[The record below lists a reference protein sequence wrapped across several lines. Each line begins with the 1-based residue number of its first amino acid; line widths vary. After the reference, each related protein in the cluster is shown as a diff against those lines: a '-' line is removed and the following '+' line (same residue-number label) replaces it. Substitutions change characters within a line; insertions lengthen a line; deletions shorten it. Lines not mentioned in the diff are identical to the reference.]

1 MADSV
6 RADGPTG
13 RAPPP
18 DVLQVHH
25 PDEFLASPE
34 QEPFAL
40 LSMLSTA
47 DGVGTEYVLLRMQGA
62 LDVAALNEAVARLFE
77 ANEVWRS
84 SWRSVQ
90 GRVMAR
96 VWPSAALGHDI
107 DGPVQQVDLRDLLP
121 QAAQEALQVEVR
133 RRVQA
138 PALVP
143 GVPCIRCTL
152 FRIAPEEH
160 ALLIG
165 GHHLALDGYAL
176 FVLLPRQLRQAYR
189 AARSGGEWS
198 VPDGLSYR
206 EFCAQSRAALQ
217 ERSEAHRSYWAQ
229 ALADP
234 PAPLALPTDRV
245 RAAHRSYAGQ
255 RRYRRLSPELQ
266 EDLRKRAAALGVSFV
281 DLWMAG
287 LALMLARYADAHD
300 LLIAVPNANRRRAE
314 LSELFACVLRTAT
327 VRCRPQEELT
337 VREFVEQVRSSK
349 RAAYKHLDPNPEA
362 YLDEGSLVGRSARPQ
377 VFLNYQPEA
386 MNFRLD
392 GLSVQAERRDPG
404 WTTYDLGFDLA
415 DEKQGLLC
423 AVEFDT
429 QLFDASTALRL
440 LDQLITIVERLSEHP
455 DTTLESLPI
464 AMTLHSTPGLA
475 GPGLQIGP
483 HETVLQVVQQVVAQ
497 RGSEPAILCCG
508 EAKSYAQLWAR
519 AGEIAAALQE
529 QAVGAHDFV
538 VLLLKD
544 PVQAVVS
551 MLGVLR
557 AGAAYVPLGP
567 GMAKDHLAHVLRDT
581 QPKVLLVDVEGEA
594 AVAGLEPQ
602 VMRVCVPEVPQGGA
616 VQLAEV
622 LPSQPAYMIYTS
634 GSTGTPKGVL
644 VGHDNLHAQL
654 QARLQS
660 YGPMGPRGLTLQSLS
675 FDSAIAFIYGSLASG
690 GTLVLPTWDERRD
703 PGSVL
708 RLIEAA
714 EVTHID
720 TIPCMY
726 AELVERDHHRV
737 MAGLRD
743 VVLGGE
749 ALTHALARRHFETYP
764 KVVLH
769 NEYGPTETT
778 VFSSVAHLR
787 ALPERITIGEPIPGT
802 WCYILD
808 SKGRLVPEGVPGELY
823 IGGPGVTR
831 GYHRRPDLTHA
842 AFVPNPFS
850 LGGPTLYRTGDRVRI
865 DAEQRLDFL
874 GRVDRQ
880 VKIRGYRVE
889 LGHVES
895 ALSQLSHVLQA
906 AVVVQRRDEAPL
918 ALIAFVTTEAEVT
931 APQLRAS
938 LREVLPAY
946 MVPQRVQVLPALP
959 TTAAG
964 KVDHAALLKMAEHDE
979 LDPDLEQYPDDFP
992 RTQAEDQLACLW
1004 EELLE
1009 RAHVGREVDFFE
1021 AGGDSI
1027 MAMRMLGRVQ
1037 TMFGV
1042 EVPLSVFV
1050 HARTIERLA
1059 ARLHAEGLVEE
1070 ESLVVKY
1077 REGSKPPFWVMH
1089 AVGGHIVFARRM
1101 LPYLAD
1107 EQPLYGIQARGL
1119 DGRQA
1124 AFTSLQEMADHY
1136 TELIVEHQP
1145 EGPYLLGG
1153 PSYGGLIAWAVAQRL
1168 ERRGAEIRLLALLDA
1183 WAPGYPIKLPRR
1195 RRVAEALAAKR
1206 DVLRDLR
1213 PSTLVDVARAAIA
1226 ASRDDEGYR
1235 QYDPMDRFG
1244 AEARDP
1250 QIQAVMSSTESVY
1263 GIMQSFMDGY
1273 APTPAD
1279 FPVQLFRAR
1288 PPTGWPGVRFDD
1300 PLNGWTRLCGRP
1312 PGVMYFDC
1320 DHHALLEEPM
1330 VRPVVRHLNYLIESA
1345 MDP

>member
-6 RADGPTG
+6 CADGPTDG
-13 RAPPP
+13 APSL
-18 DVLQVHH
+18 DALQAHH

-40 LSMLSTA
+40 LSMLSTG
-47 DGVGTEYVLLRMQGA
+47 DGVGTEYVLLRMQGP
-62 LDVAALNEAVARLFE
+62 LDVAALNEAVVRLFE
-77 ANEVWRS
+77 ANEAWRS
-84 SWRSVQ
+84 SWRFVQ

-107 DGPVQQVDLRDLLP
+107 DGPVQQVDLRDMPL
-121 QAAQEALQVEVR
+121 QAAQEALQAEVR

-138 PALVP
+138 PALLP

-160 ALLIG
+160 ALLFG

-189 AARSGGEWS
+189 AACNGREWS
-198 VPDGLSYR
+198 GPSGLSYR
-206 EFCAQSRAALQ
+206 EFCTQSRAVLH
-217 ERSEAHRSYWAQ
+217 ERSEVHRGYWAQ

-245 RAAHRSYAGQ
+245 RGAHRSYAGQ

-266 EDLRKRAAALGVSFV
+266 ESLRSRASALGVSFV

-300 LLIAVPNANRRRAE
+300 LLIAVPNANRRRPE
-314 LSELFACVLRTAT
+314 LSDLFACVLRTAT

-337 VREFVEQVRSSK
+337 VLEFVQQIRRSK
-349 RAAYKHLDPNPEA
+349 RAAYQHLDPNPEA
-362 YLDEGSLVGRSARPQ
+362 YLDQAASAGGTARPQ

-386 MNFRLD
+386 MDFRLD

-415 DEKQGLLC
+415 DEAQGLLC

-429 QLFDASTALRL
+429 QLFDPATALRL

-464 AMTLHSTPGLA
+464 AMTLQRAPGLA
-475 GPGLQIGP
+475 GPGLQMGP
-483 HETVLQVVQQVVAQ
+483 HETVLQVVQQVVSQ
-497 RGSEPAILCCG
+497 QGSEPAILCCG
-508 EAKSYAQLWAR
+508 QAKSYAQIWAR
-519 AGEIAAALQE
+519 AKEIAAALQ
-529 QAVGAHDFV
+529 QQGVGAEDFV

-567 GMAKDHLAHVLRDT
+567 GMAKDHLAHVLQDT
-581 QPKVLLVDVEGEA
+581 QPKVLLVDAEGEA
-594 AVAGLEPQ
+594 AVAGLEPHLT
-602 VMRVCVPEVPQGGA
+602 RVCVSEVPEGVVAELQE
-616 VQLAEV
+616 VQ
-622 LPSQPAYMIYTS
+622 PSQPAYMIYTS

-690 GTLVLPTWDERRD
+690 GTLVLPTWQERRD

-714 EVTHID
+714 GVTHID

-726 AELVERDHHRV
+726 AELIDRDSERV
-737 MAGLRD
+737 MAGLKD

-749 ALTHALARRHFETYP
+749 ALTHALASRHFDSYP
-764 KVVLH
+764 KVRLH

-778 VFSSVAHLR
+778 VFSSVAHLD

-808 SKGRLVPEGVPGELY
+808 SKGRSVPEGVPGELY

-831 GYHRRPDLTHA
+831 GYHGRPDLTHA
-842 AFVPNPFS
+842 AFVPNPFG
-850 LGGPTLYRTGDRVRI
+850 LGGPRLYRTGDRVRI
-865 DAEQRLDFL
+865 DADQQLDFL

-895 ALSQLSHVLQA
+895 ALGQLPNVLQA
-906 AVVVQRRDEAPL
+906 AVVVQRRQEAAP
-918 ALIAFVTTEAEVT
+918 ALMAFATTEAEVT
-931 APQLRAS
+931 APELRAS
-938 LREVLPAY
+938 LRQVLPAY
-946 MVPQRVQVLPALP
+946 MVPQRVQILPALP

-964 KVDHAALLKMAEHDE
+964 KVDHAALLKVAEHHE
-979 LDPDLEQYPDDFP
+979 LDAELEQYPDDFP

-1004 EELLE
+1004 EQLLE
-1009 RAHVGREVDFFE
+1009 RAHVGRQVDFFE

-1037 TMFGV
+1037 AKFGV

-1050 HARTIERLA
+1050 HERTIERLA
-1059 ARLHAEGLVEE
+1059 ARLHADGLVQE

-1077 REGSKPPFWVMH
+1077 REGTRPPFWVMH

-1124 AFTSLQEMADHY
+1124 AFRSLEEMADHY
-1136 TELIVEHQP
+1136 TDLIVEHQP
-1145 EGPYLLGG
+1145 QGPYLLGG

-1195 RRVAEALAAKR
+1195 RRVAQALVARKDA
-1206 DVLRDLR
+1206 LRDLR
-1213 PSTLVDVARAAIA
+1213 PGTLVDAARAAIA
-1226 ASRDDEGYR
+1226 ATRDDEGYR

-1250 QIQAVMSSTESVY
+1250 QIQAMMSSTESVY
-1263 GIMQSFMDGY
+1263 GIMQSFMDRY

-1300 PLNGWTRLCGRP
+1300 PLNGWARLCRQS

-1330 VRPVVRHLNYLIESA
+1330 VRKVVRHLNYLIESA
-1345 MDP
+1345 MDL